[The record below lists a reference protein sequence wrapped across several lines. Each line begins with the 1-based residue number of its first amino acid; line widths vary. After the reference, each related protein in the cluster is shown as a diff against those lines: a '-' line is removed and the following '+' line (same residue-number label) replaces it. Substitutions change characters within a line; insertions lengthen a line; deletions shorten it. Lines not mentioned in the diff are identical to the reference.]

1 MPPQYF
7 VKVVSDRWLHAE
19 TSLPISFKHLLL
31 PEKFT
36 APTQL
41 QDMYPTLVKDLEME
55 EVENMYTQVDKMI
68 EFNPIQT

>member
-36 APTQL
+36 KPTQL
-41 QDMYPTLVKDLEME
+41 HDMYPRLVKDLNFPEIETMYS
-55 EVENMYTQVDKMI
+55 EVDGLT
-68 EFNPIQT
+68 EFNAI